1 MNRDLD
7 YLMKRAREERL
18 AASRAPHARAQKAHL
33 QMAEHYE
40 GRINAAG
47 LTSTTTEG
55 PITTAN

>member
-1 MNRDLD
+1 
-7 YLMKRAREERL
+7 MKRAREERL